1 MTTHPGKP
9 TPTEPILEPTAP
21 HTLSPI
27 RLDGPGKLVRAVPA
41 EYYNIV
47 DTGGTPL
54 AGLLILF
61 DRQGEPV
68 RAEVQLH
75 DTTAGS
81 AQELA
86 LRQAETLLRTRY
98 HARHPLPMYVTRL
111 QVEQPHIPVTLE
123 GPPPSSSLPS
133 WLRSTAILVLVAL
146 VSLGAGWF
154 ARGSTTPSAEAP
166 QVDEAPAQAQEAASV
181 ADVDAGGMPQAE
193 GSEASTQPGEA
204 APGRVQ
210 AGQPFP
216 PGGTRIVETNDLPP
230 SRNAIPL
237 EVGQRAQVCGGCTVY
252 VRSQPGANDG
262 EILGYLESGD
272 IVELLNGP
280 VWRAGESDTI
290 VWWYVRRLSDGLEG
304 WTPANT
310 SRLTLL
316 FPIE

>member
-1 MTTHPGKP
+1 MTTHSDKP
-9 TPTEPILEPTAP
+9 ASAEPILEPTAP
-21 HTLSPI
+21 YTLSPI
-27 RLDGPGKLVRAVPA
+27 RLEGPGKLVRAVPA

-98 HARHPLPMYVTRL
+98 HARHALPMYVTRL

-123 GPPPSSSLPS
+123 GPPPSRSLPS

-154 ARGSTTPSAEAP
+154 ARGSTAPSAPVSAEAP
-166 QVDEAPAQAQEAASV
+166 SQPEEDFASGAVAERSLGQGAEAPAQPDAIFPAQDLTPIAQRFS
-181 ADVDAGGMPQAE
+181 
-193 GSEASTQPGEA
+193 
-204 APGRVQ
+204 
-210 AGQPFP
+210 

-230 SRNAIPL
+230 SRNAIPM

-262 EILGYLESGD
+262 EVLGYLEGGD
-272 IVELLNGP
+272 IVEILNGP

-290 VWWYVRRLSDGLEG
+290 VWWYVHRLRDGLEG

-316 FPIE
+316 FPLE